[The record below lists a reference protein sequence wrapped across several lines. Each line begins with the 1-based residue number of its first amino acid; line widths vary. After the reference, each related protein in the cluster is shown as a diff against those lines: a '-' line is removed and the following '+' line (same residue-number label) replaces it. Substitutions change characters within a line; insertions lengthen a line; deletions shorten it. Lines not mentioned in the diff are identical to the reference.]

1 MERVDFIVEGRECQ
15 LTVVSAAAVPAE
27 HASEGPG
34 PADHAGP
41 SRPVSSVGPTTQST
55 DPAGA
60 AGPGPDVLL
69 IEPIDRRDLD
79 FLDREV
85 DFLREHAGCSFALST
100 FIVEDWNGDLSPWK
114 ADPVFGK
121 EAFGDGAGKT
131 LRFIEEALIPEAQ
144 RRLSGLA
151 HHRDAGIGKSHQGT
165 AGLDCQGINKLPQGT
180 AGLDCQGINKS
191 HQGTAGLDCQGRNKL
206 PQGTAGLDCQG
217 INKSHQGTDGKNCQV
232 VGPAVE
238 VILGGY
244 SLAALFALWA
254 SYESRRFSGIAA
266 ASPSVWFPGWLD
278 YAKARKPRAER
289 IYLSLG
295 DAEPRTRNRV
305 MATVGDCIQ
314 EMDALLAGHPHTLEW
329 NPGNHF
335 KDADL
340 RTAKAFLWCLEQR

>member
-1 MERVDFIVEGRECQ
+1 MDRQEFKLDGRECQ
-15 LTVVSAAAVPAE
+15 LTVVRAAAVPAE
-27 HASEGPG
+27 PASVLPG
-34 PADHAGP
+34 PAG
-41 SRPVSSVGPTTQST
+41 S
-55 DPAGA
+55 

-85 DFLREHAGCSFALST
+85 DFLREHAGCSFALAT
-100 FIVEDWNGDLSPWK
+100 FIVEDWNGELSPWK

-121 EAFGDGAGKT
+121 EAFGDGSGKT

-151 HHRDAGIGKSHQGT
+151 HQRDAGIGKSPQGTAGLDCQGRNKSHQGT
-165 AGLDCQGINKLPQGT
+165 AGLDCQGINKSP
-180 AGLDCQGINKS
+180 
-191 HQGTAGLDCQGRNKL
+191 
-206 PQGTAGLDCQG
+206 
-217 INKSHQGTDGKNCQV
+217 QGTDGNNCQV

-244 SLAALFALWA
+244 SLVALFALWA
-254 SYESRRFSGIAA
+254 GYESTRFSGIAA

-278 YAKARKPRAER
+278 YAKARKPRTER

-305 MATVGDCIQ
+305 MATVGDCIR

>member
-1 MERVDFIVEGRECQ
+1 MAAMDRQEFKLEGRECQ
-15 LTVVSAAAVPAE
+15 LTVVRAAAIPAE
-27 HASEGPG
+27 PASVVPG
-34 PADHAGP
+34 PAGSAG
-41 SRPVSSVGPTTQST
+41 S
-55 DPAGA
+55 
-60 AGPGPDVLL
+60 GPDVLL

-85 DFLREHAGCSFALST
+85 DFLREHAGCSFALAT
-100 FIVEDWNGDLSPWK
+100 FIVEDWNGELSPWK

-131 LRFIEEALIPEAQ
+131 LRFIEETLIPEAP
-144 RRLSGLA
+144 RWLSGLA
-151 HHRDAGIGKSHQGT
+151 NQRDAGIGKSHQGT
-165 AGLDCQGINKLPQGT
+165 AGLDCQGINKSP
-180 AGLDCQGINKS
+180 
-191 HQGTAGLDCQGRNKL
+191 
-206 PQGTAGLDCQG
+206 
-217 INKSHQGTDGKNCQV
+217 QGTDGNNCQV

-254 SYESRRFSGIAA
+254 GYESTRFSGIAA

-278 YAKARKPRAER
+278 YAKARTPRAER

-295 DAEPRTRNRV
+295 DAEPQTRNRV
-305 MATVGDCIQ
+305 MATVGDCIR

>member
-1 MERVDFIVEGRECQ
+1 MAAMDRQEFKLEGRECQ
-15 LTVVSAAAVPAE
+15 LTVVRAAAIPAE
-27 HASEGPG
+27 PASVVPG
-34 PADHAGP
+34 PAGSAG
-41 SRPVSSVGPTTQST
+41 S
-55 DPAGA
+55 
-60 AGPGPDVLL
+60 GPDVLL

-85 DFLREHAGCSFALST
+85 DFLREHADCSFALAT
-100 FIVEDWNGDLSPWK
+100 FIVEDWNGELSPWK

-131 LRFIEEALIPEAQ
+131 LRFIEETLIPEAP
-144 RRLSGLA
+144 RWLSGLA
-151 HHRDAGIGKSHQGT
+151 NQRDAGIGKSHQGT
-165 AGLDCQGINKLPQGT
+165 AGLDCQGINKSP
-180 AGLDCQGINKS
+180 
-191 HQGTAGLDCQGRNKL
+191 
-206 PQGTAGLDCQG
+206 
-217 INKSHQGTDGKNCQV
+217 QGTDGNNCQV

-254 SYESRRFSGIAA
+254 GYESTRFSGIAA

-295 DAEPRTRNRV
+295 DAEPKTRNRV
-305 MATVGDCIQ
+305 MATVGDCIR